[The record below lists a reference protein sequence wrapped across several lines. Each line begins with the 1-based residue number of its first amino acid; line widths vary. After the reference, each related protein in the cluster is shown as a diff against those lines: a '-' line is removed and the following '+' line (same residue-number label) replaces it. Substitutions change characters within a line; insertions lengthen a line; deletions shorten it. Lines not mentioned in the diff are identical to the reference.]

1 MQMAKTTINV
11 SVSDSLKELARQQ
24 VEKKHFSTMSDYIQ
38 HLIRT
43 DVDRQKAQEQF
54 DAYIKAGIDSGISE
68 LSAAE
73 IFAKAKK
80 RIDEIA
86 SDNKKK

>member
-1 MQMAKTTINV
+1 MAKTTINV

-38 HLIRT
+38 HLIRA

-54 DAYIKAGIDSGISE
+54 DAYIQAGIDSGMSE
-68 LSAAE
+68 LTAVE
-73 IFAKAKK
+73 IFTKAKT

-86 SDNKKK
+86 ADKKKEQ